1 MNSEGEFI
9 VATRL
14 REGGREI
21 GERGRDMKAAGTI
34 LALVVAL
41 AIGYFIFKAQF
52 TQGPTGGAPPQQ
64 TIDVVGVRSDLISI
78 AQAERLYLANHGTYA
93 SVDQLQQDGAITF
106 SGTNRRGY
114 NYTAEISGGEHFR
127 IVATPA
133 DPAKAGWPALAID
146 ETMQIAQQ

>member
-1 MNSEGEFI
+1 
-9 VATRL
+9 
-14 REGGREI
+14 
-21 GERGRDMKAAGTI
+21 MKAAGTI

-64 TIDVVGVRSDLISI
+64 TIDVAGVKNDLLAI
-78 AQAERLYLANHGTYA
+78 AQAERMYLASHGTYA

-133 DPAKAGWPALAID
+133 DPAKAAWPTLAID
-146 ETMQIAQQ
+146 DTMQIAQQ